1 MFKFF
6 CELLHLKKLLI
17 DSIYLLWINIVSVK
31 PFKQQRS
38 IRYSDTFDA
47 NYNETNVPIVL
58 QSYHKNT
65 REYRDFST
73 SHVKTRIMRKYCS
86 NTSNRYTNKR

>member
-6 CELLHLKKLLI
+6 RERLHLKKLLI
-17 DSIYLLWINIVSVK
+17 YSIYLLWINIVSVK

-58 QSYHKNT
+58 
-65 REYRDFST
+65 
-73 SHVKTRIMRKYCS
+73 
-86 NTSNRYTNKR
+86 